1 VSPACDIESVKE
13 AFRPARH
20 QLEAIIHQLHGD
32 AADQMQHDQVEA
44 LIKQE
49 GNEVMRLLMQ
59 GFLDVRAK
67 REERMESIEG
77 SDGVVRPHCREN
89 CERSLMTEFGEVV
102 VRRKGY
108 SAKGAESLFPLDA
121 VLNLPEDKYSSELCR
136 LVARAVA
143 DSSFDEGVESIQ
155 RTTGGMVPKRQMI
168 EQTVKMSQDFDAFH
182 GLPGDA
188 EKTSDL
194 LVITVDGKG
203 IVMRKEDLRPAT
215 RKAAEAQ
222 ENSRGAHLTPGEKP
236 NRKRMAMVA
245 AVYSLPVQQRT
256 PEQIMGPK
264 ENKPAAVRAQNKRVW
279 ASIEHDGRCVI
290 EAAFEEAL
298 KRDPTQSRH
307 WVVVVDGGERQLSD
321 ILDVAQSYQARITLV
336 LDLIHVLEYLWKAA
350 HCFHPVGSSEA
361 EEWVKEKALQVLH
374 GAAASVAVDLRRAA
388 TRNQLG
394 QKKREPVDKCANY
407 LDKYSVMLEYDSF
420 LSDGLPIASGVIEGA
435 CRHLIKD
442 RLDRTGA
449 RWRLKSAEAIIRI
462 RSLRSSG
469 DLDDYWRFHR
479 EQELQRNHSCRY
491 AAAS

>member
-1 VSPACDIESVKE
+1 
-13 AFRPARH
+13 
-20 QLEAIIHQLHGD
+20 
-32 AADQMQHDQVEA
+32 MQHDEVEA
-44 LIKQE
+44 LIRKE
-49 GNEVMRLLMQ
+49 GYEVMRLLFQ
-59 GFLDVRAK
+59 GFLEVRAR
-67 REERMESIEG
+67 REERVESIEG
-77 SDGVVRPHCREN
+77 IDGVSRTCCREN

-108 SAKGAESLFPLDA
+108 SAKGIESLFPLDA

-143 DSSFDEGVESIQ
+143 DSSFDEGVESIR
-155 RTTGGMVPKRQMI
+155 RTTGGEVPKRQII
-168 EQTVKMSQDFDAFH
+168 EQTVKISRDFDAFYR
-182 GLPGDA
+182 LPGDP

-194 LVITVDGKG
+194 LVVTVDGKG
-203 IVMRKEDLRPAT
+203 IVMREQDLRPAT

-222 ENSRGAHLTPGEKP
+222 KNTHGARLLPGEKP

-245 AVYSLPVQQRT
+245 AVYSLPVQART
-256 PEQIMGPK
+256 PEQIIGPK
-264 ENKPAAVRAQNKRVW
+264 ENKPAAVRARNKRVW
-279 ASIEHDGRCVI
+279 ASIEHDSVNVI
-290 EAAFEEAL
+290 KAAFEEAL
-298 KRDPTQSRH
+298 QRDPTQSRH
-307 WVVVVDGGERQLSD
+307 WVVVVDGGEQQLSY
-321 ILDVAQSYQARITLV
+321 ILDIAQSYQARITLV

-361 EEWVKEKALQVLH
+361 GEWVREKALQVLH
-374 GAAASVAVDLRRAA
+374 GAAKSVAVDLRRDA
-388 TRNQLG
+388 TRSQLS
-394 QKKREPVDKCANY
+394 QRKRKPVDKCADY

-469 DLDDYWRFHR
+469 DLDAYWKFHR

-491 AAAS
+491 AAGS

>member
-1 VSPACDIESVKE
+1 MSPACDIESVNE
-13 AFRPARH
+13 AFRPARDH
-20 QLEAIIHQLHGD
+20 LEAVIYQLHGD
-32 AADQMQHDQVEA
+32 AADQMQHDQVEV
-44 LIKQE
+44 LIKKD
-49 GNEVMRLLMQ
+49 GNEVMRLLIQ

-67 REERMESIEG
+67 REERMESVEG
-77 SDGVVRPHCREN
+77 SDGIVRTHCREN
-89 CERSLMTEFGEVV
+89 CERSLMTEFGKVV
-102 VRRKGY
+102 VERKGY

-121 VLNLPEDKYSSELCR
+121 ALNLPQDKYSSELCR

-143 DSSFDEGVESIQ
+143 DSSFDEGVENIR
-155 RTTGGMVPKRQMI
+155 RTTGGVVPKRQII
-168 EQTVKMSQDFDAFH
+168 EQTVKISQDFDMFYR
-182 GLPGDA
+182 LPGDA
-188 EKTSDL
+188 EKTLDL

-222 ENSRGAHLTPGEKP
+222 ENSRGACLSPGEKP

-264 ENKPAAVRAQNKRVW
+264 ENKPAALRAQNKRVW
-279 ASIEHDGRCVI
+279 ASIEHDSRWVI
-290 EAAFEEAL
+290 NAAFEEAL

-307 WVVVVDGGERQLSD
+307 WVVVVDGGEQQLSD
-321 ILDVAQSYQARITLV
+321 ILDIARSYQARITLV

-350 HCFHPVGSSEA
+350 HCFHPVGSKPA
-361 EEWVKEKALQVLH
+361 EKWVKEKALQVLH
-374 GAAASVAVDLRRAA
+374 GAAESVAVDLRRDA
-388 TRNQLG
+388 TRNQLS
-394 QKKREPVDKCANY
+394 QKKRQPVDKCANY
-407 LDKYSVMLEYDSF
+407 LDKYSVMIEYDSF

-469 DLDDYWRFHR
+469 DLDAYWKFHR